1 MKALFLRLVSGS
13 VRRHLVL
20 GVALVHAVMMA
31 VFVSDITQRERAS
44 LHQQAVDQ
52 SLSLADIL
60 AVNSVSRVLT
70 NDLVGLQETVDGV
83 SAYPDIRYVMVVDP
97 SGRVLAHSDRKVV
110 GLYLSDSEG
119 RRMLAASPHSL
130 LLQSTATVSDT
141 AAPVMASGRLV
152 GWARVGLNL
161 ETITAAQSH
170 IVRQGIMYALIA
182 IAVGSLLALFIGRH
196 LTRGLNTLEQVAEK
210 VKAGERGLR
219 AEVVNQD
226 EVGRLAEDFNA
237 MLNALEMREA
247 ELDASRAQLAQS
259 EERFALAM
267 AGANDGLWDWDLTAK
282 TVFYSP
288 RWKAMIG
295 YTPHEIGNS
304 PDEWRDRLHPDDAAH
319 AQQEVEAYLRGER
332 ARFEAVFRFR
342 HRNGD
347 YLWILARGAASRDAQ
362 GHIVRLSGTHVDISA
377 QKALENQIHEARER
391 AEVTLAAIGDG
402 VLVADH
408 HGHITYLNAV
418 AEHLTGWT
426 SAKANGVNSVEIIQ
440 LVNEDNG
447 EAVDSPIEQCR
458 RQRSVIKGA
467 SNTLLVTN
475 HGRRIAIEH
484 SAAPIFN
491 DEGRLSGVVMVFQD
505 VSEKRAM
512 TRDLSRQVSHDAL
525 TGLASRIAFEARI
538 ETLVADAHASGQTHA
553 LLYLDLDQFKI
564 VNDTCGHAAGD
575 QLLKQLS
582 QHMHA
587 QIRARDM
594 FARLGGDEFGVLLEA
609 CPLSVATKIA
619 DTLVEAV
626 REFRF
631 AWADRQFQVGVS
643 IGVVA
648 LDADCES
655 ASDALSAAD
664 VACYAAKDAGRSR
677 SHVYSAGDHTSA
689 TRHMELHMAARL
701 RSALQENRFSLF
713 GQAIRPI
720 GAGAM
725 HAQAAEHHEILVRMH
740 DEAGELVPPGAFI
753 PAAERYGLMP
763 EIDRWVIHNALRMVA
778 ETRTQAHVSLA
789 INLSGLSLLDTT
801 LPAYIREQLRLTG
814 VDPARLC
821 FEITETAAIAHLTTA
836 VAFIKEMRALGCSF
850 ALDDFGSGMSSFAY
864 LKNLPVDYLK
874 IDGAF
879 VKDIVDDPLD
889 HTFVETINRIGQAMG
904 MKTVAEFVENDAI
917 LAHLR
922 EIGVDYAQ
930 GYGIARP
937 MPFSE
942 ICESCRPAPA
952 MYRQA

>member
-1 MKALFLRLVSGS
+1 MKARFLRLVSGS

-20 GVALVHAVMMA
+20 GVALVHAVMMT
-31 VFVSDITQRERAS
+31 VFVFDITQRERAS

-52 SLSLADIL
+52 SRSLAEIL
-60 AVNSVSRVLT
+60 AINSLPWVLT
-70 NDLVGLQETVDGV
+70 NDLVGLQETVDGMR
-83 SAYPDIRYVMVVDP
+83 AYPDIRYVMVVAP
-97 SGRVLAHSDRKVV
+97 SGRVLAHGDRSVV
-110 GLYLSDSEG
+110 GLYLSDSES
-119 RRMLAASPHSL
+119 RRMLSASPHPL
-130 LLQSTATVSDT
+130 LLQSTSTVSDV

-161 ETITAAQSH
+161 ESIIAAQTH
-170 IVRQGIMYALIA
+170 IVRQGILYALIA
-182 IAVGSLLALFIGRH
+182 IAAGSLLALFIGHH
-196 LTRGLNTLEQVAEK
+196 LTRGLKALERVAEK

-219 AEVVNQD
+219 ARVVNQD
-226 EVGRLAEDFNA
+226 EVGRLAEGFNA
-237 MLNALEMREA
+237 MLHALEARET

-267 AGANDGLWDWDLTAK
+267 AGASDGLWDWDLASN
-282 TVFYSP
+282 TVYYSP
-288 RWKAMIG
+288 RWKSMIG
-295 YTPHEIGNS
+295 YAPHEIGNS
-304 PDEWRDRLHPDDAAH
+304 PDEWNDRLHPDDAAR
-319 AQQEVEAYLRGER
+319 ARTEAEAYLRGER
-332 ARFEAVFRFR
+332 ARYESVFRFR
-342 HRNGD
+342 HRNGG
-347 YLWILARGAASRDAQ
+347 YLWILARGAATRDAQ
-362 GHIVRLSGTHVDISA
+362 GQALRFTGTHVDIST

-402 VLVADH
+402 VLVTDQ
-408 HGHITYLNAV
+408 HGDITYLNAV

-426 SAKANGVNSVEIIQ
+426 SAEANGVHSVEIIQ
-440 LVNEDNG
+440 LLNEDNG
-447 EAVDSPIEQCR
+447 EAVENPIEQCR
-458 RQRSVIKGA
+458 RQHSVIKGTG
-467 SNTLLVTN
+467 NTLLVTN
-475 HGRRIAIEH
+475 QGRRIAIEH
-484 SAAPIFN
+484 SVAPIFS
-491 DEGRLSGVVMVFQD
+491 DEGCLSGLVMVFRD
-505 VSEKRAM
+505 VTEKRAM
-512 TRDLSRQVSHDAL
+512 TRDLARQLSHDAL
-525 TGLASRIAFEARI
+525 TGLASRVAFEARI
-538 ETLVADAHASGQTHA
+538 KTLVADAHASGLTHT

-575 QLLKQLS
+575 QLLKLLS
-582 QHMHA
+582 QHMRA
-587 QIRARDM
+587 QMRSSDM
-594 FARLGGDEFGVLLEA
+594 FARLGGDEFGLLLEA
-609 CPLSVATKIA
+609 CPLSVATRTAEKLI
-619 DTLVEAV
+619 DAV

-631 AWADRQFQVGVS
+631 AWADKQFQVGVS

-648 LDADCES
+648 LDADCGS

-664 VACYAAKDAGRSR
+664 VACYAAKDAGRNR
-677 SHVYSAGDHTSA
+677 LHVYSASDHTSA
-689 TRHMELHMAARL
+689 TRHMELHMAAQL

-720 GAGAM
+720 GMAAM
-725 HAQAAEHHEILVRMH
+725 PAQSLEHQEVLLRMR
-740 DEAGELVPPGAFI
+740 DEAGQLVPPGAFI

-778 ETRTQAHVSLA
+778 ETRTQAHISLA

-836 VAFIKEMRALGCSF
+836 VAFIKEMRTLGCSF
-850 ALDDFGSGMSSFAY
+850 ALDDFGAGMSSFAY

-917 LAHLR
+917 LACLR
-922 EIGVDYAQ
+922 EIGVDYVQ
-930 GYGIARP
+930 GYGIGQP
-937 MPFSE
+937 QPLQE
-942 ICESCRPAPA
+942 ICESYVPAPA
-952 MYRQA
+952 MSMRA